1 MAEQDAELEIFITG
15 QGGYAIL
22 QMSLYFAKYLKH
34 QHYAGVQSMVTNHS
48 QDTLDLVVEVVHC
61 VGIALSLSILTE
73 ATLWLAQAIIVTI
86 YRVLN
91 KFNVG

>member
-1 MAEQDAELEIFITG
+1 
-15 QGGYAIL
+15 
-22 QMSLYFAKYLKH
+22 
-34 QHYAGVQSMVTNHS
+34 MVTNHS

-91 KFNVG
+91 KFNDSRSTLSSRGSKGYR